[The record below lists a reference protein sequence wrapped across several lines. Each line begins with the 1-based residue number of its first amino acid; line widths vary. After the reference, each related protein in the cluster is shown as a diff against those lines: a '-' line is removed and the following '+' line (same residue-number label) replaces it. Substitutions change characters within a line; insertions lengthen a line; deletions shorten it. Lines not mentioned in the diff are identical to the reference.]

1 MPIGGIPLE
10 CTRWKCQSSA
20 FNPRANPSHQV
31 PGTHFSI
38 LSWGMGW
45 ICCKL
50 VYASGWFL
58 CAQSEIGKKRF
69 LVLED
74 SVFQVW
80 LLGNNHVWVII
91 KGQSLKQ
98 WCYNGLCR
106 SWWYRRSQAWTL
118 APCLFGNKGL
128 TEESS
133 ALRVR
138 AYKNRCRR
146 MFLQAQ
152 KRHFLTP
159 MSYTM
164 VCCCPAWEGK
174 LNLTS
179 QNCLDNETHVH
190 VRSSRLIQL
199 TPWWIDSI
207 WWGVEP
213 LPSPPVPA
221 WKPLVAR
228 YDARATCWGA

>member
-1 MPIGGIPLE
+1 M
-10 CTRWKCQSSA
+10 
-20 FNPRANPSHQV
+20 
-31 PGTHFSI
+31 
-38 LSWGMGW
+38 
-45 ICCKL
+45 
-50 VYASGWFL
+50 
-58 CAQSEIGKKRF
+58 
-69 LVLED
+69 ED

-164 VCCCPAWEGK
+164 VCCCPACVRGQTEFDLSELSRQRDPCSCTFLPVDTVNTMMNRFHLMRGRTSSKSTRSCLKALGSKVWCTSHMPGG
-174 LNLTS
+174 LTRIW
-179 QNCLDNETHVH
+179 LYALW
-190 VRSSRLIQL
+190 SREPY
-199 TPWWIDSI
+199 TPN
-207 WWGVEP
+207 
-213 LPSPPVPA
+213 
-221 WKPLVAR
+221 
-228 YDARATCWGA
+228 